1 MHLFSCLVYKSYT
14 FMVKGKPH
22 AHTHS
27 HTASSL
33 IHFGFLWM
41 KSLGIWCVY
50 LSRARAWLNCCH
62 FIVAR
67 VFVCVCANLSVCTH
81 ERIQG
86 KAFRD
91 YFIERPLL
99 GILKLAKK
107 TPQVF
112 LLYEFRTLSLSFHV
126 AWILMLFLSAF
137 MWTFWLLKKIPSPF
151 SAQVNHLRDQEL
163 HN

>member
-107 TPQVF
+107 NST
-112 LLYEFRTLSLSFHV
+112 SFFV
-126 AWILMLFLSAF
+126 VRIPYAFPLISCCMNFIAISVRFYVNILVV
-137 MWTFWLLKKIPSPF
+137 KKNSVPILGTSEPLERSRIP
-151 SAQVNHLRDQEL
+151 
-163 HN
+163 